1 MIKSYT
7 KFRVL
12 FLFVISVLIINIV
25 FLVSNVDAEE
35 SYIFDNTSMLT
46 IASPYTINTDD
57 DLVLISPFYQPN
69 LTINTNEQIEEL
81 TIPDS
86 YITIQLPDDQIGIKT
101 SENRFYL
108 LPDSSKIVYDTQTN
122 HQVINLGTLNKT
134 LYPTNPVVDLSPFEN
149 FEKTIDF
156 SYSVD
161 KLDTYK
167 TKISLKE
174 LQTPEIYETIEFYTI
189 DWGDGN
195 VIQYDIIDASPTHIY
210 DKYGDYNVVFNF
222 ALNDTL
228 TINTSAL
235 NIVPFEG
242 DLKHTYLV
250 VEDFVVEN
258 KEPIA
263 ASTAGIST
271 AAILG
276 FAITETGK
284 YKILTLLSLAMPL
297 YTRVQKQDVL
307 DQFVRGE
314 IYAVIKTNPGVHYNK
329 IMDKIDVKNGTLS
342 YHLHMLEK
350 TGMIKSR
357 REGLRYR
364 AFYTTNMTFP
374 KEERYR
380 LTDLQIKI
388 LETIK
393 SNEGLNQREI
403 AEVLD
408 EKPQT
413 ISYNIKV
420 LQQADLIRLVKKGRK
435 TRCYLGENYQ
445 DYKNESP

>member
-1 MIKSYT
+1 
-7 KFRVL
+7 
-12 FLFVISVLIINIV
+12 
-25 FLVSNVDAEE
+25 VSNVDAEE
-35 SYIFDNTSMLT
+35 SYIFDNTSTLI

-69 LTINTNEQIEEL
+69 LTINTNEPIEEL
-81 TIPDS
+81 TIPDN
-86 YITIQLPDDQIGIKT
+86 YITIKLPDDKIGIKT
-101 SENRFYL
+101 SENTFYL

-122 HQVINLGTLNKT
+122 HPLINLGTLNKT
-134 LYPTNPVVDLSPFEN
+134 LYPTDPVVDLSFEN

-156 SYSVD
+156 TYSVD

-167 TKISLKE
+167 TKINLKE

-195 VIQYDIIDASPTHIY
+195 VIQYDITDISPTHIY

-242 DLKHTYLV
+242 NLKHTYLV

-284 YKILTLLSLAMPL
+284 YKILTLLSLAIPL
-297 YTRVQKQDVL
+297 YTRVQKQDIL
-307 DQFVRGE
+307 DQFVRGQ

-342 YHLHMLEK
+342 YHLHMLEQ

-380 LTDLQIKI
+380 LTDLQIRI

-403 AEVLD
+403 ADILD

-420 LQQADLIRLVKKGRK
+420 LQQADLVSLVKKGRK